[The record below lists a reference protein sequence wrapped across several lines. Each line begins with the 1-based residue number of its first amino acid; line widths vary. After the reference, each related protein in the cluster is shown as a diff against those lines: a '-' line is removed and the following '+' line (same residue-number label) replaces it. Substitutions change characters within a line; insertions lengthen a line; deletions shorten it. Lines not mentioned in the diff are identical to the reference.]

1 MLIASFLYSGY
12 SDYFSG
18 YGCIEGRE
26 HLLYAYYGRHTTL
39 HDIIDE
45 LVEDSY
51 TGPASEELSDISD
64 DDVRKALLGM
74 LNDEGRAAYESGA
87 LAECAADMDRLT
99 ECPEC
104 EAELDD
110 VEYDCCPECDKWFHD
125 DESPVFI
132 IVLDYEKPE
141 G

>member
-18 YGCIEGRE
+18 YGCIKGRE

-51 TGPASEELSDISD
+51 TGPSSGELSDDITNS
-64 DDVRKALLGM
+64 DVRKALLGM
-74 LNDEGRAAYESGA
+74 LDNKGISDYESGA
-87 LAECAADMDRLT
+87 LAECAASMNHLT
-99 ECPEC
+99 ECPDC
-104 EAELDD
+104 GDD
-110 VEYDCCPECDKWFHD
+110 LSDEDIDCCPECGEWFD
-125 DESPVFI
+125 QDESPVFI
-132 IVLDYEKPE
+132 VVLQVS
-141 G
+141 